1 MSESVRRSVM
11 SPLLLALASAVVVVL
26 FFAIVM
32 TRLARPRVRPILVD
46 ELYDGR
52 MADVFARSR
61 QPTMDPFR
69 GAVARRAL
77 FVARVATEV
86 GDHDTAELLL
96 DAVDRV
102 LSAPDDDVPLQSEER
117 ADCDATVALDDQ
129 AVAAFRALP
138 AAEITPAR
146 HAPGALDPDP
156 GARDSQG

>member
-61 QPTMDPFR
+61 QPTMDPLR

-102 LSAPDDDVPLQSEER
+102 LSAPDD
-117 ADCDATVALDDQ
+117 DATVALDDQ

>member
-102 LSAPDDDVPLQSEER
+102 LSAPDDD
-117 ADCDATVALDDQ
+117 ATVALDDQ